1 MRRITLLAA
10 RLALAL
16 VGCTVDTR
24 GEGMHIGDPV
34 REVRAEATAVAMD
47 TAKGNA
53 DFDLQIREAELE
65 AEKAAHTVALEA
77 TRVAYQTQMQSQL
90 IVATVEAGANAEAIR
105 ARGEAEAST
114 IRARADASVQT
125 SRTLADA
132 GAIAI
137 PLVAVGLAVAFVIL
151 AWGHS
156 TATVK
161 RAMLAAGYVTIGV
174 EKPTLLPP
182 PLVVH
187 GHYLIDTRSGERAEL
202 SDRAGVDRMRLAATA
217 HATEVALTARSLV
230 SVAKATKS
238 AKVGDMLPSVA
249 GAIPMIEQGTRD
261 ARSAK
266 QLKPKP

>member
-1 MRRITLLAA
+1 MSKIYLFGVVFLL
-10 RLALAL
+10 LALAGA
-16 VGCTVDTR
+16 GCSVDTR
-24 GEGMHIGDPV
+24 GEGMHVGDPV
-34 REVRAEATAVAMD
+34 REVRAEATAVAVD

-53 DFDLQIREAELE
+53 DLDLQIREAELE

-114 IRARADASVQT
+114 IRAHAEADVRT

-137 PLVAVGLAVAFVIL
+137 PAVAVGLAVAFVIL
-151 AWGHS
+151 ALGHS

-161 RAMLAAGYVTIGV
+161 RAILSAGYVRIGV
-174 EKPTLLPP
+174 ENQTLLPP

-187 GHYLIDTRSGERAEL
+187 NGYLIDTRSGERARL
-202 SDRAGVDRMRLAATA
+202 SDPAGVDRMRLAATA

-230 SVAKATKS
+230 SVAKATKN
-238 AKVGDMLPSVA
+238 ARPGDMLPSVA
-249 GAIPMIEQGTRD
+249 GAIPMLEV
-261 ARSAK
+261 AK
-266 QLKPKP
+266 MERAN